1 LVSARISDIVIT
13 ELSEISHQVADLLS
27 EAGDIRS
34 SKHRDFDGQRRIQLP
49 EQTILRLEQ
58 LRQQTGKQSIA
69 EVVVEAAELYAQLRT
84 SGESTSK
91 QLTPRSR
98 EVLRLV
104 ANGLSSKGIAAR
116 LKISLKTAE
125 FHRAKLMKKLGVRGV
140 AGLVRYAIRAGV
152 ILP

>member
-1 LVSARISDIVIT
+1 M
-13 ELSEISHQVADLLS
+13 LS

-34 SKHRDFDGQRRIQLP
+34 SKPRDSDGQHHIQLP
-49 EQTILRLEQ
+49 EQTVLRLEQ

-140 AGLVRYAIRAGV
+140 AGLVRYAIREGV

>member
-1 LVSARISDIVIT
+1 
-13 ELSEISHQVADLLS
+13 
-27 EAGDIRS
+27 
-34 SKHRDFDGQRRIQLP
+34 LP
-49 EQTILRLEQ
+49 EQTVLRLEQ

-140 AGLVRYAIRAGV
+140 AGLVRYAIREGV